1 MNVLML
7 NGSPNPNVNT
17 SIVLR
22 EMENVFRENVV
33 ESETV
38 SRQPGYSR
46 LLYDRKMRLYRH
58 RERACPEIQG
68 GVSIACARCGIH
80 LGKEQFGL
88 PVQEEWMPT
97 HFIRRGNRNGGK
109 SNRFP

>member
-33 ESETV
+33 ESETI
-38 SRQPGYSR
+38 S
-46 LLYDRKMRLYRH
+46 RH
-58 RERACPEIQG
+58 RDIHGCFMTG
-68 GVSIACARCGIH
+68 KCVFTDIANELVPKFKAA
-80 LGKEQFGL
+80 
-88 PVQEEWMPT
+88 
-97 HFIRRGNRNGGK
+97 
-109 SNRFP
+109 

>member
-22 EMENVFRENVV
+22 EMENVFRENGV

-38 SRQPGYSR
+38 FAATGIFTAALRPENASLPTSR
-46 LLYDRKMRLYRH
+46 
-58 RERACPEIQG
+58 
-68 GVSIACARCGIH
+68 
-80 LGKEQFGL
+80 
-88 PVQEEWMPT
+88 T
-97 HFIRRGNRNGGK
+97 N
-109 SNRFP
+109 FP

>member
-22 EMENVFRENVV
+22 EMENVFRENGV

-38 SRQPGYSR
+38 FT
-46 LLYDRKMRLYRH
+46 
-58 RERACPEIQG
+58 AT
-68 GVSIACARCGIH
+68 GIFTAASAATAA
-80 LGKEQFGL
+80 L
-88 PVQEEWMPT
+88 
-97 HFIRRGNRNGGK
+97 
-109 SNRFP
+109 